1 MVRDQGELK
10 AELLTLLRA
19 LWARDDFVIGDSER
33 SQRLRPEILRRL
45 LGLVM
50 TDDERAADLG
60 LPEGCRVR
68 ESAKIIAPQNL
79 VCGQHCWFGE
89 NSMTD
94 ASGGLTI
101 GEHTT
106 IASGVFVW
114 THTSVL
120 SNVMGNN
127 QPGNPWIRRAPTVIG
142 NRVFIGGPCVVYPG
156 VRIGDGAVVMPM
168 SVVTEDVPD
177 NVVVAGAPAR
187 VVGQIDEAWIQSA
200 VDSLKASAQGTGS

>member
-1 MVRDQGELK
+1 MREQSELK
-10 AELLTLLRA
+10 AELLQMMRE
-19 LWARDDFVIGDSER
+19 LWSREDFSLSDSER
-33 SQRLRPEILRRL
+33 SERLRPEIMRRL

-60 LPEGCRVR
+60 LQAGCRVR

-94 ASGGLTI
+94 ASGGLRI
-101 GEHTT
+101 GDHTT

-127 QPGNPWIRRAPTVIG
+127 EPGNPWIRRSATSIG
-142 NRVFIGGPCVVYPG
+142 SRVFIGGPAVIYPG
-156 VRIGDGAVVMPM
+156 VRIGDGVVVMPM
-168 SVVTEDVPD
+168 SVVTGDVPD
-177 NVVVAGAPAR
+177 NVVVAGVPAK
-187 VVGQIDEAWIQSA
+187 VVRTIDEAWIQSA
-200 VDSLKASAQGTGS
+200 IDNLRLPDQGS

>member
-1 MVRDQGELK
+1 MREQSELK
-10 AELLTLLRA
+10 AELLQVMRE
-19 LWARDDFVIGDSER
+19 LWSREDFCLNDGER

-60 LPEGCRVR
+60 LPAGCRVR
-68 ESAKIIAPQNL
+68 ESAKIIAPQTL

-101 GEHTT
+101 GDHTT
-106 IASGVFVW
+106 IASGVFIW

-120 SNVMGNN
+120 SNIMSNN
-127 QPGNPWIRRAPTVIG
+127 EPGNPWIRRAATSIG
-142 NRVFIGGPCVVYPG
+142 CRVFIGGPSVIYPG
-156 VRIGDGAVVMPM
+156 VKIGDGVVVMPM
-168 SVVTEDVPD
+168 SVVTGDVPD
-177 NVVVAGAPAR
+177 NVVVAGAPAK
-187 VVGQIDEAWIQSA
+187 VVRSIDEAWIQSA
-200 VDSLKASAQGTGS
+200 IDNLKAPDAGG

>member
-1 MVRDQGELK
+1 MRDQSELK
-10 AELLTLLRA
+10 AELLQTMRE
-19 LWARDDFVIGDSER
+19 LWSHEDFCLSDSER
-33 SQRLRPEILRRL
+33 SERLRPEILRRL

-60 LPEGCRVR
+60 LPAGCRIR
-68 ESAKIIAPQNL
+68 ESAKIIAPQHL
-79 VCGQHCWFGE
+79 VCGHHCWFGE

-101 GEHTT
+101 GHHTT

-127 QPGNPWIRRAPTVIG
+127 EPGNPWIRRASTYIG
-142 NRVFIGGPCVVYPG
+142 SRVFIGGPSVIYPG
-156 VRIGDGAVVMPM
+156 VNIGDGVVVMPM
-168 SVVTEDVPD
+168 SVVTGNVPD

-187 VVGQIDEAWIQSA
+187 EVSVVDEAWIQSA
-200 VDSLKASAQGTGS
+200 IDNLKTSVEGG

>member
-1 MVRDQGELK
+1 MRDQSELK
-10 AELLTLLRA
+10 AELMQMMRE
-19 LWARDDFVIGDSER
+19 LWAREDFCLSDSER
-33 SQRLRPEILRRL
+33 SERLRPEIMRRL

-60 LPEGCRVR
+60 LPAGCRVR

-89 NSMTD
+89 NSMID

-101 GEHTT
+101 GDHTT

-120 SNVMGNN
+120 SNLMGNN
-127 QPGNPWIRRAPTVIG
+127 EPGNPWIRRAPTFIG
-142 NRVFIGGPCVVYPG
+142 SRVFIGGPSVIYPG
-156 VRIGDGAVVMPM
+156 VKVGDGAVVMPM
-168 SVVTEDVPD
+168 SVVAGDVPD
-177 NVVVAGAPAR
+177 NVVVAGAPAKVVR
-187 VVGQIDEAWIQSA
+187 VVDDAWIQSVINNVNA
-200 VDSLKASAQGTGS
+200 ASEGN

>member
-1 MVRDQGELK
+1 MREQSELK
-10 AELLTLLRA
+10 AELLQVMRE
-19 LWARDDFVIGDSER
+19 LWSREDFCLNDGER

-60 LPEGCRVR
+60 LPAGCRVR
-68 ESAKIIAPQNL
+68 ESAKIIAPQTL

-101 GEHTT
+101 GDHTT
-106 IASGVFVW
+106 IASGVFMW

-120 SNVMGNN
+120 SNIMGNN
-127 QPGNPWIRRAPTVIG
+127 EPGNPWIRRAATSIG
-142 NRVFIGGPCVVYPG
+142 SRVFIGGPSVIYPG
-156 VRIGDGAVVMPM
+156 VKIGDGVVVMPM
-168 SVVTEDVPD
+168 SVVTGDVPD
-177 NVVVAGAPAR
+177 NVVVAGAPAK
-187 VVGQIDEAWIQSA
+187 VVRSIDEAWIQSA
-200 VDSLKASAQGTGS
+200 IDNLKVPDAGG